1 METKI
6 TKKYGFD
13 TMSISAKFPSGASY
27 KFTAGR
33 SGERLM
39 VAFSNDDAEAKVQM
53 KVFQNFMKF
62 RKGEINQGRFDR
74 LEELTKK
81 CKSGKE
87 LIKLMN
93 ENVSN

>member
-1 METKI
+1 MEAKI
-6 TKKYGFD
+6 SKKYGFD

-39 VAFSNDDAEAKVQM
+39 MAFSNDDMESKVQM
-53 KVFQNFMKF
+53 RIFQNFMKF
-62 RKGEINQGRFDR
+62 QPKETNEGRFNR

-81 CKSGKE
+81 CSSGKA
-87 LIKLMN
+87 LIKLM
-93 ENVSN
+93 EESL

>member
-1 METKI
+1 MGTKI
-6 TKKYGFD
+6 SKKYGFD

-39 VAFSNDDAEAKVQM
+39 IAFSNDDMEAKVQM
-53 KVFQNFMKF
+53 RIFQNFMKF
-62 RKGEINQGRFDR
+62 QPKETNEGRFNR

-81 CKSGKE
+81 CSSGKS
-87 LIKLMN
+87 LIKLM
-93 ENVSN
+93 EETL

>member
-6 TKKYGFD
+6 IKKYGFD
-13 TMSISAKFPSGASY
+13 VMSISAKFPSGASY

-33 SGERLM
+33 SGERLAM
-39 VAFSNDDAEAKVQM
+39 AFSNNDAESKIQIRI
-53 KVFQNFMKF
+53 FQEFMKF

-81 CKSGKE
+81 CQSGKM
-87 LIKLMN
+87 LIKLM
-93 ENVSN
+93 EESI